1 MESIMVDEQQQ
12 FDTKTASRLLSSK
25 EAGIALVPMAE
36 MEQPQATLFW
46 AAIFFGIFTAI
57 FGSLVSLLTT
67 AYANTPVIYILGL
80 FLVSYF
86 AFFLVFT
93 IRGFSKKKK
102 IRRQSLET
110 DFTGDDSMTR
120 RVGAIERRIFLEKI
134 HQDLGRFVFDKAN
147 TISFD
152 DFNKIIDDLMVF
164 ETEDPRRQKFNQRL
178 LAEGLISIDKTDSNH
193 WTVSFDPDLILAV

>member
-1 MESIMVDEQQQ
+1 MDDDKRQ
-12 FDTKTASRLLSSK
+12 FDTQTALRLLASK
-25 EAGIALVPMAE
+25 EAGIALVPLAE

-67 AYANTPVIYILGL
+67 AYSNTPVIYILGL

-86 AFFLVFT
+86 GFFLVFT

-102 IRRQSLET
+102 IRRQSLHT
-110 DFTGDDSMTR
+110 DYTGDDSLTR
-120 RVGAIERRIFLEKI
+120 RVGTIERRIFLEKI
-134 HQDLGRFVFDKAN
+134 HQDLGIFVFDKAR

-152 DFNKIIDDLMVF
+152 EFNKIIDDLMVF
-164 ETEDPRRQKFNQRL
+164 EGEDPRRQKFNQRL
-178 LAEGLISIDKTDSNH
+178 LAESLITIDKSDSNH
-193 WTVSFDPDLILAV
+193 WTVSYDPELILAV

>member
-12 FDTKTASRLLSSK
+12 FDTKTALRLLSSK

-57 FGSLVSLLTT
+57 LGSLLSLLTT
-67 AYANTPVIYILGL
+67 AYSNTPVIYILGL

-86 AFFLVFT
+86 GFFLVFT
-93 IRGFSKKKK
+93 VRGFAKKKK
-102 IRRQSLET
+102 IRRQSLEA

-134 HQDLGRFVFDKAN
+134 HQDLGRFVFDKAS

-152 DFNKIIDDLMVF
+152 DFNKIVDDLMVF
-164 ETEDPRRQKFNQRL
+164 ETDDPRRQKFNQRL
-178 LAEGLISIDKTDSNH
+178 LAESLITVDKSDSNH
-193 WTVSFDPDLILAV
+193 WTVSYDPDLILAV

>member
-1 MESIMVDEQQQ
+1 MVDEKRQ
-12 FDTKTASRLLSSK
+12 FDTTTALRLLASK
-25 EAGIALVPMAE
+25 EAGIALVPLAE

-67 AYANTPVIYILGL
+67 AYSNTPVIYILGL

-93 IRGFSKKKK
+93 IRGFSKKKR
-102 IRRQSLET
+102 IRRQSLVT
-110 DFTGDDSMTR
+110 DYTGDDSLTR
-120 RVGAIERRIFLEKI
+120 RVGTIERRIFLEKI
-134 HQDLGRFVFDKAN
+134 HQDLGQFVFDKAR

-152 DFNKIIDDLMVF
+152 EFNKIVDDLMVF
-164 ETEDPRRQKFNQRL
+164 EGEDPRRQMFNQRL
-178 LAEGLISIDKTDSNH
+178 LGEGLITIDKTDSNH
-193 WTVSFDPDLILAV
+193 WTVSYDPELILAV